1 MSEAQHSARI
11 VLTTAGSLEEARR
24 IARTLV
30 EERLA
35 ACTSIVPA
43 VESIY
48 RWRGETESTTEALLL
63 IKTSAEKIEPLE
75 ARLHQL
81 HSYETP
87 EFLVLPVDS
96 GSAAYLDW
104 LFSCLRPKH
113 P

>member
-48 RWRGETESTTEALLL
+48 RWRGETESATEALLL
-63 IKTSAEKIEPLE
+63 IKTSTEMIESLK

-96 GSAAYLDW
+96 GSAPYLDW
-104 LFSCLRPKH
+104 LFSNLRAE
-113 P
+113 

>member
-1 MSEAQHSARI
+1 MSEAQNAARI

-35 ACTSIVPA
+35 ACTSIVPT

-48 RWRGETESTTEALLL
+48 RWKGEIESATEALLL
-63 IKTSAEKIEPLE
+63 IKTSVDMIEPLK

-104 LFSCLRPKH
+104 LFSNLRAE
-113 P
+113 